1 MAQPKNTGV
10 DKKDGLDESYGPPE
24 PVAQVRVLP
33 GAPNAEGCCLM
44 ARVNTERWLP
54 ALRRVLAAPLY

>member
-1 MAQPKNTGV
+1 MADGQDRLDNT
-10 DKKDGLDESYGPPE
+10 DGPPE

-33 GAPNAEGCCLM
+33 GAPNAEGCLV